1 MTIEKIN
8 IINFGKLSNMSLDLA
23 DGINIIEGKNESG
36 KSTICSFIK
45 FMFYGLSPVAEERAR
60 QISWNSGNAA
70 GSMTVREDTRVYR
83 IEREVVSSQ
92 NAEGKISYR
101 ERAVVYDGETG
112 KQAFRGVAPGEE
124 FFGIPRA
131 VFESTAFIGQL
142 DGAQVGG
149 RPLAEAAENILF
161 SADESVN
168 TKKALKKLDE
178 ARVYLYHKNKR
189 GGKIYEYTKERTILA
204 ESLDEAQR
212 ASAQIINLEGSARAL
227 TDARQATKKELDKSE
242 EKIASYER
250 YRIKINYARYL
261 EEKKKREVAA
271 DKLHD
276 MMTHDRYKESNM
288 TDEQFISLMEKEK
301 YELAALESDFNNASA
316 SLENISSKLA
326 KMNLKLVRFQEL
338 CDKDERHKLVSTAK
352 NAHESKG
359 KAKKLSVIFAVA
371 ALIALAAVF
380 VPYLAVR
387 IIGALTAIGT
397 VALAAVMFIR
407 SKQNERAETAI
418 YKRFGCKA
426 FEEFSELLEA
436 AKNERATVSFIEDSK
451 AEALQ
456 KKEQAE
462 ERFEAKKARIF
473 GLLSKAEFNVS
484 GNIANDIDEAIKT
497 ARKSFEILRG
507 TAQEKKNA
515 EAKMNDIAAVLSSF
529 SDEEK
534 ERALRENF
542 NEEEMSAFDLAAQKH
557 ERDELAALVG
567 SQTEKLHAIECEL
580 ASLSTVK
587 ARPAEIA
594 QSISALDG
602 KIDHLT
608 EKFDAYML
616 AIESIEAASGKLR
629 DAVSPQIAKT
639 AGKIMSGLSGG
650 KYRTIFMDSE
660 FSMSYSDSGITR
672 KASSLSAGTSDIAY
686 ISLRLALI
694 ETLCK
699 RMMPPLVF
707 DESFTRL
714 DDERLAAALSLI
726 EDSYSKKAQVLIFTC
741 HGREKS
747 VSENSISSTILS
759 I

>member
-8 IINFGKLSNMSLDLA
+8 IVNFGKLSNMSLDLA

-83 IEREVVSSQ
+83 IEREAVSSQ
-92 NAEGKISYR
+92 NAEGKITYR

-142 DGAQVGG
+142 DGTQVGG
-149 RPLAEAAENILF
+149 KPLAEAAENILF

-178 ARVYLYHKNKR
+178 ARVYLYHKNRR

-212 ASAQIINLEGSARAL
+212 ISAQIINLEGSARAL
-227 TDARQATKKELDKSE
+227 TDARQAAKKDLDKAE
-242 EKIASYER
+242 EKIASCER
-250 YRIKINYARYL
+250 YRIKSNYAKYL
-261 EEKKKREVAA
+261 EEKKKREEAA
-271 DKLHD
+271 NKLHD
-276 MMTHDRYKESNM
+276 MITHDRYRESNM

-316 SLENISSKLA
+316 SLASISEKLG
-326 KMNLKLVRFQEL
+326 KMNAKLGRFQNL
-338 CDKDERHKLVSTAK
+338 CDKDERQKLVNTAK
-352 NAHESKG
+352 KAHAGKE
-359 KAKKLSVIFAVA
+359 KAKKLSIVFAVA
-371 ALIALAAVF
+371 AIIALAAVF
-380 VPYLAVR
+380 VPYLAVQ
-387 IIGALTAIGT
+387 IIGA
-397 VALAAVMFIR
+397 VAAVGIGICSVMMFIKA
-407 SKQNERAETAI
+407 KQNDKAETAI
-418 YKRFGCKA
+418 YKRFGCKT

-436 AKNERATVSFIEDSK
+436 AKNERATVAFIEDSRY
-451 AEALQ
+451 EALQ

-462 ERFEAKKARIF
+462 ERLEAKKARIC
-473 GLLSKAEFNVS
+473 GLLSKAEFDIS
-484 GNIANDIDEAIKT
+484 GNIANDIDIAIKT
-497 ARKSFEILRG
+497 ARRSLEALRG
-507 TAQEKKNA
+507 IAQEKKDA
-515 EAKMNDIAAVLSSF
+515 EAKMNDIAASLSAF

-534 ERALRENF
+534 EIALRESF
-542 NEEEMSAFDLAAQKH
+542 DEDEMKKIDLTAKKH
-557 ERDELAALVG
+557 ERDELAALV
-567 SQTEKLHAIECEL
+567 SAQTEKLHAIECEL

-594 QSISALDG
+594 QKINALDG
-602 KIDHLT
+602 KIDNLT

-639 AGKIMSGLSGG
+639 ASKVMSGLSGG
-650 KYRTIFMDSE
+650 KYRTIFMDSD

-672 KASSLSAGTSDIAY
+672 NIASLSAGTADIAY

-714 DDERLAAALSLI
+714 DDERLSTVLSLI
-726 EDSYSKKAQVLIFTC
+726 ENSYSKNAQVLIFTC
-741 HGREKS
+741 HDREKT
-747 VSENSISSTILS
+747 VSETSIKSTILS

>member
-8 IINFGKLSNMSLDLA
+8 IINFGKISNMSLELA

-45 FMFYGLSPVAEERAR
+45 FMFYGLSAVAEERAR

-92 NAEGKISYR
+92 NSEGKITYR

-124 FFGIPRA
+124 FFGIPRS

-149 RPLAEAAENILF
+149 KPLAEAAENILF

-178 ARVYLYHKNKR
+178 ARVYLYHKNRR
-189 GGKIYEYTKERTILA
+189 GGKIYEYTKERTTLA

-212 ASAQIINLEGSARAL
+212 VSAQIINLEGSARAL
-227 TDARQATKKELDKSE
+227 TDARQAAKKDLDKAE
-242 EKIASYER
+242 DKLASYER
-250 YRIKINYARYL
+250 YRIKSNYAKYL
-261 EEKKKREVAA
+261 EEKKKREEAA
-271 DKLHD
+271 NKLHE
-276 MMTHDRYKESNM
+276 MITHDRYRENNM

-316 SLENISSKLA
+316 SLESISEKLG
-326 KMNLKLVRFQEL
+326 KMNAKLGRFQNL
-338 CDKDERHKLVSTAK
+338 CDKNERQKLVNTAK
-352 NAHESKG
+352 KAHAGKE
-359 KAKKLSVIFAVA
+359 KAKKLSVIFIVA
-371 ALIALAAVF
+371 AVIALAAVF
-380 VPYLAVR
+380 VPYIAVQ
-387 IIGALTAIGT
+387 IVGA
-397 VALAAVMFIR
+397 VAAVIMGIFGAMMFIKA
-407 SKQNERAETAI
+407 KQNDKAETAI
-418 YKRFGCKA
+418 YKRFGCKT

-436 AKNERATVSFIEDSK
+436 AKNERATVSFIEDSRY
-451 AEALQ
+451 EALQ

-462 ERFEAKKARIF
+462 ERLEAKKARIC
-473 GLLSKAEFNVS
+473 GLLSKAEFAVS
-484 GNIANDIDEAIKT
+484 GNITKDIDEAIKI
-497 ARKSFEILRG
+497 ARRSSELLRG
-507 TAQEKKNA
+507 MAQEKKDA
-515 EAKMNDIAAVLSSF
+515 EAKMNDIAASLSAF
-529 SDEEK
+529 SEEEK
-534 ERALRENF
+534 EIALQEIF
-542 NEEEMSAFDLAAQKH
+542 DEDEMKKIDFAAKKH

-567 SQTEKLHAIECEL
+567 AQTEKLHAIECEL

-587 ARPAEIA
+587 SRPADIA
-594 QSISALDG
+594 QRINALDG
-602 KIDHLT
+602 KIDDLT

-650 KYRTIFMDSE
+650 KYRTIFMDSD

-672 KASSLSAGTSDIAY
+672 NISSLSAGTADIAY

-714 DDERLAAALSLI
+714 DDERLSAVLSLV
-726 EDSYSKKAQVLIFTC
+726 EDSYSKNAQVLIFTC
-741 HGREKS
+741 HDREKN
-747 VSENSISSTILS
+747 VSETSIKSTILS